1 MPVAFGGS
9 GESQVGHL
17 GAKAGVPCRGS
28 RPIIMGGRGH
38 WGAEQNLQW
47 PPLPQGW
54 VQHKSDAS
62 VGASQPV
69 LIERSPGDKLGR

>member
-47 PPLPQGW
+47 PPFPRGGCNINQTPLW
-54 VQHKSDAS
+54 VHP
-62 VGASQPV
+62 SQY
-69 LIERSPGDKLGR
+69 